1 MGERVEETAPSGL
14 PERVPIPAPRLL
26 DADRSDE
33 AGLAVDAVPVDE
45 VDRAGQVIPRIR
57 SEEVARLLFPAR
69 NVVDLEAELY
79 RQSLTLRLDDC
90 LDIRLDRMPAALELV
105 RH

>member
-1 MGERVEETAPSGL
+1 MGERVEEAAPSGL
-14 PERVPIPAPRLL
+14 PERVPIPPPRLV
-26 DADRSDE
+26 DADRGDE
-33 AGLAVDAVPVDE
+33 AGLAVDPVTVDE

-57 SEEVARLLFPAR
+57 SEEVARLLLTAR

-79 RQSLTLRLDDC
+79 GQSLTFRLDDC
-90 LDIRLDRMPAALELV
+90 VDIRFDRMQGALELV